1 MQDTT
6 PAMTSTPSLDINQD
20 SFPIHT
26 DPFCAFI
33 WGLKYRRENEVDM
46 YSTINRVCM
55 DVLGEDHPGFLETS
69 KLISDSIFL
78 PGGRILAGGGLPH
91 HHSTLMNCY
100 VMGEIEDSLDGIMS
114 CLRESAI
121 TTKYGGGIGMNFGS
135 IRPKGARIKTAPY
148 AAGGPISFMKIWD
161 AMGHALEAGGN
172 RRGGKM
178 AVLPVWHPDVLEFV
192 HCKRTA
198 GVLTSFNISVGVT
211 SDFMDAVRNN
221 QWWDLWHWH
230 PPVDREPVETYGVTS
245 DPYPLR
251 YVWAKVRAKHL
262 WDQITRATYEHSEP
276 GVLFLDRMNSENN
289 LRYRERITAT
299 NPCGEQPLPPYGAC
313 NLGSINLARLVNRP
327 FTPVA
332 AINWELLKY
341 AVRHAVTFLDRVL
354 DQTKYPLEA
363 QFIESMKV
371 RRIGLGITGLADMLA
386 QLDIPFYSVE
396 ATQTASLVMGTI
408 AVAAYEQS
416 VKLARQLGKFP
427 AFDATHYCEAPFIK
441 RLPESLQQEIK
452 EHGIRNGVLLS
463 IAPTGT
469 ISSVFGDVSSGCEP
483 TFDHRMVRRIKVK
496 DANHNDVYEP
506 RTQYSYTVRMFAHVM
521 DIPVEEAYER
531 ITAPTES
538 KRFPTAQTISVDAHI
553 KMVAALQPW
562 VDSAISK
569 TINVPVDMPF
579 EDFQNMYLRA
589 YELGCKGCTTYRP
602 SDTRDAVIIAAPI
615 ENKGEVE
622 VPKVE
627 VEVEALARTTP
638 HGSPTKGYHRGYKMD
653 GSTYKLKW
661 PDLPSPLFVT
671 ISHDEEGPKEIFISS
686 TNALNNEWTTAT
698 ALLVS
703 KLLQAG
709 IPLLEV
715 AGHLKRIVLS
725 TSTSYDNGRH
735 YPSLVARIGH
745 LLEEHVTNGQHKR
758 ELTIKVEVDTQ
769 KVKEVI
775 DQAIAG
781 LKCKF
786 CQSLNTIMQEGCL
799 KCNDCGQAKCD

>member
-1 MQDTT
+1 MQDGAIVT
-6 PAMTSTPSLDINQD
+6 PTPTPTLDRTQAE
-20 SFPIHT
+20 FPIHS
-26 DPFCAFI
+26 DPFCKFI
-33 WGLKYRRENEVDM
+33 WGLKYRRENEGDM
-46 YSTINRVCM
+46 YATIDRVCK

-69 KLISDSIFL
+69 VLIGNSIFL

-100 VMGEIEDSLDGIMS
+100 VMGEIEDSLDGIMK
-114 CLRESAI
+114 CLHESAV

-135 IRPKGARIKTAPY
+135 IRPKGAVIKTAPY

-178 AVLPVWHPDVLEFV
+178 AVLPVWHPDVMEFIE
-192 HCKRTA
+192 CKDQK

-211 SDFMDAVRNN
+211 EAFMDAVRNN

-230 PPVDREPVETYGVTS
+230 APIDREPVETYGVTS
-245 DPYPLR
+245 DPHPIR
-251 YVWAKVRAKHL
+251 YVWSKVRARDL
-262 WDQITRATYEHSEP
+262 WDKITRHTYENSEP
-276 GVLFLDRMNSENN
+276 GVMFLDRMNSENN
-289 LRYRERITAT
+289 LRYREKITAT

-313 NLGSINLARLVNRP
+313 NLGSINLARLVNKP
-327 FTPVA
+327 FTTLAV
-332 AINWELLKY
+332 INWDMLKF
-341 AVRHAVTFLDRVL
+341 ATRHAITFLDRVL

-363 QFIESMKV
+363 QFIESYKV

-386 QLDIPFYSVE
+386 QLSIPFDSDE

-416 VKLARQLGKFP
+416 VKLARQLGRFP
-427 AFDATHYCEAPFIK
+427 AFDAAHYCVAPFIK
-441 RLPESLQQEIK
+441 RLPEALQQEIR
-452 EHGIRNGVLLS
+452 EHGTRNGVLLS

-483 TFDHRMVRRIKVK
+483 TFDHKMIRRIKVK
-496 DANHNDVYEP
+496 DASHNDVFEP
-506 RTQYSYTVRMFAHVM
+506 RTQYSYTVRMLAQVM
-521 DIPVEEAYER
+521 DLPIEQAYDR
-531 ITAPTES
+531 VINDPA
-538 KRFPTAQTISVDAHI
+538 RYPTAQTISVDAHI

-569 TINVPVDMPF
+569 TINIPQDMPF
-579 EDFQNMYLRA
+579 EEFQNVYLKA
-589 YELGCKGCTTYRP
+589 YASGCKGCTTYRP
-602 SDTRDAVIIAAPI
+602 SETRDAVIIPARAEVKAP
-615 ENKGEVE
+615 
-622 VPKVE
+622 P
-627 VEVEALARTTP
+627 TP
-638 HGSPTKGYHRGYKMD
+638 HGAPLGGSHRGYKMD

-671 ISHDEEGPKEIFISS
+671 INQDDEGPKEIFISS
-686 TNALNNEWTTAT
+686 TNALNNEWTTAA

-709 IPLLEV
+709 VPLMEV

-725 TSTSYDNGRH
+725 TSTSYDKGRH

-745 LLEEHVTNGQHKR
+745 LLEEHVTNGQHKLVSSSKEEIYQDVVQ
-758 ELTIKVEVDTQ
+758 ELKPAQ
-769 KVKEVI
+769 KCTYCGSYNVR
-775 DQAIAG
+775 
-781 LKCKF
+781 
-786 CQSLNTIMQEGCL
+786 NQEGCL
-799 KCNDCGQAKCD
+799 KCDDCNNTKCG